1 MEQLIPPSLLAE
13 FNIQSKTPLVGH
25 RIPEPA
31 QQGIMAVAETDE
43 AIRAALVAAG
53 EKPMICQEKGRREK
67 REMTENKK
75 KLQKIADIAGKKLV
89 YVRETEAPK
98 KAMARK

>member
-1 MEQLIPPSLLAE
+1 MEQLIPPSLLVE
-13 FNIQSKTPLVGH
+13 FNIQSQTPLVGH

-31 QQGIMAVAETDE
+31 QQVIMEVAETDE

-89 YVRETEAPK
+89 YVRDIEAPK
-98 KAMARK
+98 KSVARK